1 MKVLILNGNP
11 KAENHKFDQYI
22 GELAEELRKKGSSS
36 VVLNLREMR
45 VNHCIGCYTCW
56 LKTPGKCVFN
66 DDGPKILKEYIDSDL
81 VLYASPLIM
90 GFISS
95 LLKSVQERCLPLVHP
110 FLRVENDRMRHLSR
124 YDKYPAIALL
134 LDQTGEFDQVS
145 SEIVEKVFRSSN
157 SRKFLFTKTIENS
170 PEEVAYAI
178 NSI

>member
-11 KAENHKFDQYI
+11 KAENHKFDEYI
-22 GELAEELRKKGSSS
+22 KELAGVLRKTGNST
-36 VVLNLREMR
+36 VVLNLREMK
-45 VNHCIGCYTCW
+45 VNYCIGCYTCW
-56 LKTPGKCVFN
+56 LKTPGSCVFK
-66 DDGPKILKEYIDSDL
+66 DDGPHILKEYLNSDF

-95 LLKSVQERCLPLVHP
+95 LLKTVQERCLPLVHP
-110 FLRVENDRMRHLSR
+110 FLYVNKDRMQHLSR

-134 LDQTGEFDQVS
+134 LDYTDKFDQAS

-157 SRKFLFTKTIENS
+157 NRKFLFTKTMENS
-170 PEEVAYAI
+170 PEEVAYAL